1 MGLWGAEWEDFTD
14 PTETEALVGGKVE
27 ARLSRKGW
35 RGAARGGGEERALW
49 LRPLPGDEGTP
60 AASALGPLQVAR
72 YYA

>member
-35 RGAARGGGEERALW
+35 RGAARGGGGEGALA
-49 LRPLPGDEGTP
+49 PSTP
-60 AASALGPLQVAR
+60 W
-72 YYA
+72 